1 LAYAG
6 DNFLRYSGEAKK
18 VSELQSFAFKAAEQG
33 SDINII
39 VCIITFKSYLFYN
52 TININVNLLLLLL
65 L

>member
-18 VSELQSFAFKAAEQG
+18 ISELQSFAFNAAEQG

-39 VCIITFKSYLFYN
+39 VSNHK
-52 TININVNLLLLLL
+52 
-65 L
+65 